1 MERFKKVLRV
11 GRLRA
16 SHLQRH
22 TLTLGLLRINRYAIS
37 PTEKADKRNYP

>member
-16 SHLQRH
+16 SHLKRH
-22 TLTLGLLRINRYAIS
+22 TLTLDLSIINRYAIS
-37 PTEKADKRNYP
+37 PTEKTDKRNYP